1 MKSLLDLLYVQF
13 FSCLIFLI
21 AEGTIMI
28 LNGLFREG
36 DLSIENKQV
45 CLDIL
50 DKFAMVGWPK
60 ALDLLSSME
69 RPDKFFLNAIM

>member
-1 MKSLLDLLYVQF
+1 
-13 FSCLIFLI
+13 
-21 AEGTIMI
+21 MI

-36 DLSIENKQV
+36 DLNEGNKQQ

-60 ALDLLSSME
+60 ALDLLNAME
-69 RPDKFFLNAIM
+69 RPD